1 MGEMNA
7 IFQSRWTPVT
17 SAGSVTSPR
26 LIARGTSPI
35 LQVFREKPTPPPTFQ
50 SRLLTRDTDYAQ
62 EVQTSL
68 LPTRR
73 LAVIAG
79 AVIAAAGLV
88 WAGFAVWQF
97 YEAVARLTTFAQSA
111 AV

>member
-17 SAGSVTSPR
+17 SAGPVTSR
-26 LIARGTSPI
+26 RFAARSVSPI
-35 LQVFREKPTPPPTFQ
+35 PQVFRERLAPHPTFQ
-50 SRLLTRDTDYAQ
+50 SRLLTRDTDHAQ

-97 YEAVARLTTFAQSA
+97 YEAVSRLTTFAQSA

>member
-17 SAGSVTSPR
+17 SAGFVTSPG
-26 LIARGTSPI
+26 LTARGISPGP
-35 LQVFREKPTPPPTFQ
+35 QVFREKLAPPPTFQ
-50 SRLLTRDTDYAQ
+50 SRILTRDTDHAQ
-62 EVQTSL
+62 EVQNSL
-68 LPTRR
+68 VSSRR

>member
-79 AVIAAAGLV
+79 AVIAAAG
-88 WAGFAVWQF
+88 FAVWQF